1 MLIDA
6 TFLQG
11 AAQTEPSEESEARGS
26 DAVLSSFPRAF
37 ASGPFSMAKGMAV
50 KHTAY
55 IRTEAS
61 KARADLSHSSD
72 RMVIWTHSGLP
83 FIRSLA

>member
-1 MLIDA
+1 
-6 TFLQG
+6 
-11 AAQTEPSEESEARGS
+11 
-26 DAVLSSFPRAF
+26 
-37 ASGPFSMAKGMAV
+37 MAKGMAV